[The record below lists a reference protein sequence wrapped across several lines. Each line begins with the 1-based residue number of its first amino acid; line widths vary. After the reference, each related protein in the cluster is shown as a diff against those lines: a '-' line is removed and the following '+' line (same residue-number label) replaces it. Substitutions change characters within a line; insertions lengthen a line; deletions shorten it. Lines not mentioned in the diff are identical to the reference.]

1 MIDISVKNIKGVGA
15 KTAEY
20 LEKLDIKTVKDLLK
34 HYPIRYLEY
43 KAPTKISEVNKD
55 EEVVIKATITKS
67 ISLTGPNRKIA
78 VTKVTDFIDVLD
90 VIWYNS
96 PYLRATLKQGESY
109 IFVGKFSRRSKST
122 LEHPTI
128 YTIDEYKKKIGSF
141 KPIYALT
148 AGINNNLMEKLI
160 KSAFEYIDDK
170 DFEEYLPESILK
182 EFSLEDRNKAVRNI
196 TYIR

>member
-78 VTKVTDFIDVLD
+78 VTKVTDFVDV
-90 VIWYNS
+90 
-96 PYLRATLKQGESY
+96 
-109 IFVGKFSRRSKST
+109 
-122 LEHPTI
+122 
-128 YTIDEYKKKIGSF
+128 
-141 KPIYALT
+141 
-148 AGINNNLMEKLI
+148 
-160 KSAFEYIDDK
+160 
-170 DFEEYLPESILK
+170 
-182 EFSLEDRNKAVRNI
+182 
-196 TYIR
+196 

>member
-43 KAPTKISEVNKD
+43 KAPTKISEANKY
-55 EEVVIKATITKS
+55 EEIVIKATVTKS

-109 IFVGKFSRRSKST
+109 IFVGKFSKRS
-122 LEHPTI
+122 
-128 YTIDEYKKKIGSF
+128 
-141 KPIYALT
+141 
-148 AGINNNLMEKLI
+148 
-160 KSAFEYIDDK
+160 
-170 DFEEYLPESILK
+170 
-182 EFSLEDRNKAVRNI
+182 
-196 TYIR
+196 

>member
-109 IFVGKFSRRSKST
+109 IFVGKFSRRSKIT
-122 LEHPTI
+122 FEHPTI
-128 YTIDEYKKKIGSF
+128 YT
-141 KPIYALT
+141 L
-148 AGINNNLMEKLI
+148 
-160 KSAFEYIDDK
+160 
-170 DFEEYLPESILK
+170 
-182 EFSLEDRNKAVRNI
+182 V
-196 TYIR
+196 